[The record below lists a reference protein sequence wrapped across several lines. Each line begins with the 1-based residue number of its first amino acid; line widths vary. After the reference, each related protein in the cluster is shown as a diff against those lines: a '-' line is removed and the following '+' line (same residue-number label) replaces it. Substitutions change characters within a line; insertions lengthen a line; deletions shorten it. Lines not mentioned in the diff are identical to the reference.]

1 MFLRIWSLVVKELIQ
16 LSRDRVFTPLI
27 TLGCLAELL
36 MVGYSTSQGIH
47 HLPLAVV
54 DLDRSQESRQL
65 VSILENSRTFNAD
78 YFLSDVSEVTPLLDH
93 GDVAAALIIPCDFS
107 DKLNDS
113 RLGPSQV
120 QALLDGSDPAAAM
133 ASLESIEGAVAT
145 FGQQKVEVLPQ
156 TPGLAAP
163 LDADVRVWF
172 NEELN
177 EADYTTPSEVGFVGA
192 AVALMVASLGI
203 ARERERGTLEQMMVT
218 PLRPIEVVI
227 GKAVPAII
235 VAVIVFQAMLATM
248 LVVFGVPMRGSWP
261 LLLVLMLFYMLV
273 ELGWGL
279 MVSSISKS
287 QQQAILL
294 IMVLIMVEMVFSGYA
309 FPVDTMPRPLQV
321 VSDFVAIKH
330 WLIIFRSILLKGA
343 GMRAFWPHLVW
354 LAGIGLV
361 VGAMAVLVLR
371 QQRWE

>member
-107 DKLNDS
+107 EKLNDS